1 MEEFVKRIDN
11 IPTAYPEG
19 LEVVYPIQTW
29 SDDFSMA
36 IAGIPSMVNEFSAGE
51 FMETHYHSQFDNE
64 QYYQED
70 VFRFHHELYG
80 RLVLAIDRAA
90 VVPLDFGRLFQAVKA
105 SVDPDMCGRTGAGE
119 EELLK
124 KLNRAGKLAED
135 LYDRVKAVN
144 HRYGE
149 LLEAD
154 RENGQGEGT
163 ENDLRKLERCCRE
176 FNRRLLYIFRKEQDY
191 FVRLNWHDEVLF
203 PQEAAGSNLEA
214 IYKALDCLRQ
224 GDAQGSLDA
233 VYGIDN
239 NRYAFQFDREVFR
252 YFTEYVLNQPADR
265 LKWGAGRII
274 RHENLFELV
283 TDLKNAQETVEGH
296 GADLKNEYER
306 LLKVAGNQEQCY
318 RDDIRYMEASVEKLI
333 GQMEECL
340 KVFDREVQF
349 S

>member
-1 MEEFVKRIDN
+1 M
-11 IPTAYPEG
+11 
-19 LEVVYPIQTW
+19 
-29 SDDFSMA
+29 
-36 IAGIPSMVNEFSAGE
+36 
-51 FMETHYHSQFDNE
+51 
-64 QYYQED
+64 
-70 VFRFHHELYG
+70 
-80 RLVLAIDRAA
+80 
-90 VVPLDFGRLFQAVKA
+90 
-105 SVDPDMCGRTGAGE
+105 
-119 EELLK
+119 
-124 KLNRAGKLAED
+124 
-135 LYDRVKAVN
+135 N

-283 TDLKNAQETVEGH
+283 TDLKNAQETVGGH
-296 GADLKNEYER
+296 G
-306 LLKVAGNQEQCY
+306 Q
-318 RDDIRYMEASVEKLI
+318 I
-333 GQMEECL
+333 
-340 KVFDREVQF
+340 
-349 S
+349 

>member
-1 MEEFVKRIDN
+1 M
-11 IPTAYPEG
+11 
-19 LEVVYPIQTW
+19 
-29 SDDFSMA
+29 
-36 IAGIPSMVNEFSAGE
+36 
-51 FMETHYHSQFDNE
+51 
-64 QYYQED
+64 
-70 VFRFHHELYG
+70 
-80 RLVLAIDRAA
+80 
-90 VVPLDFGRLFQAVKA
+90 
-105 SVDPDMCGRTGAGE
+105 
-119 EELLK
+119 
-124 KLNRAGKLAED
+124 
-135 LYDRVKAVN
+135 
-144 HRYGE
+144 
-149 LLEAD
+149 
-154 RENGQGEGT
+154 
-163 ENDLRKLERCCRE
+163 
-176 FNRRLLYIFRKEQDY
+176 
-191 FVRLNWHDEVLF
+191 RLNWHDEVLF

-283 TDLKNAQETVEGH
+283 TDLKNAQETVGGH